1 MTSRRGPLSRSFH
14 QATQAVHQTI
24 SITRKATSRHLP
36 AQRLAGKPVNR
47 FRLAVY
53 SDLSYRQD
61 SRGISSK
68 TPSFTT
74 WLGALSTEVDEL
86 IVFGRVTPG
95 REAYPLVGAG
105 SIRFV
110 GLPYYDSLHHLGRVL
125 KAVPKS
131 MAKWQSELSNC
142 DAILL
147 FGPHPLSALF
157 GFQAKLARRPL
168 FVGVRENLTVY
179 LSHRV
184 TGRKVYLA
192 TSLARALEKVHLYL
206 GRGGGAI
213 VVGDEMAKRYSAV
226 LHDSVLETGISLVR
240 SVDFK
245 SLEELDAQNWPGSKQ
260 IVVVGRI
267 DPDKNPLMLL
277 QVAERLREENWK
289 VVVAGTGSLVGRL
302 SSEIRARSLDDA
314 LVVLG
319 RLDRED
325 LRELYAQSTLL
336 LHVSLTEGQP
346 QVLYE
351 AAAAGLPIVA
361 TAVGGV
367 AAALGNGTRGMLV
380 PPSDVDAIVGAI
392 KSLDSDALRREAMVR
407 AAWQWA
413 AADTTEVQIPRVV
426 RFIKD
431 RIGVESLT

>member
-1 MTSRRGPLSRSFH
+1 
-14 QATQAVHQTI
+14 
-24 SITRKATSRHLP
+24 
-36 AQRLAGKPVNR
+36 
-47 FRLAVY
+47 
-53 SDLSYRQD
+53 
-61 SRGISSK
+61 
-68 TPSFTT
+68 
-74 WLGALSTEVDEL
+74 
-86 IVFGRVTPG
+86 
-95 REAYPLVGAG
+95 
-105 SIRFV
+105 
-110 GLPYYDSLHHLGRVL
+110 
-125 KAVPKS
+125 
-131 MAKWQSELSNC
+131 
-142 DAILL
+142 
-147 FGPHPLSALF
+147 
-157 GFQAKLARRPL
+157 
-168 FVGVRENLTVY
+168 VGVRENLTVY

-431 RIGVESLT
+431 RVGVESLT